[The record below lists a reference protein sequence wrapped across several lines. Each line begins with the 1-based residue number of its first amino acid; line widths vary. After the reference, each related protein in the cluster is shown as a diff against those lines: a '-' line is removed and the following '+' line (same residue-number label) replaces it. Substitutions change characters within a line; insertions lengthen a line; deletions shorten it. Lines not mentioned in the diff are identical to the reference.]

1 MRLSSDP
8 PDAPTLAEIEALQ
21 KQLGSRLVRTPVV
34 RCRNLEVLLGND
46 IEVFGKLEFLQ
57 RTGTFKARGALVNML
72 SLNNA
77 ELADGVT
84 TVSAGNHAIAL
95 SWAAREVGT
104 HAKVVMLSTASPLR
118 MRACREY
125 GAEIVPVDDIQSAF
139 DKADQ
144 IQSDEG
150 MRMIHPF
157 EGRNVSLG
165 TGTLGLE
172 ICEQVDD
179 FDAIVVPIGG
189 GGLCGGVA
197 NAVRKKRPDT
207 TIIGVE
213 PEGADSMSRSFAS
226 GRPERLNEVD
236 TIADSL
242 GAPYAMP
249 YSFKLCKDN
258 VNEIVR
264 VPDEALS
271 DAMQVLFFNMK
282 IAVEPACAA
291 STAALLGP
299 LRDRLRGRRVVL
311 LFCGSNIDWQTFARY
326 AKLPAC

>member
-1 MRLSSDP
+1 MTLSNETL
-8 PDAPTLAEIEALQ
+8 DAPTLADIEKLRE
-21 KQLGSRLVRTPVV
+21 QLRSRLVRTPVV
-34 RCRNLEVLLGND
+34 RCRNLEALLGND
-46 IEVFGKLEFLQ
+46 VEIYGKLEFLQ
-57 RTGTFKARGALVNML
+57 RTGTFKARGALVNMV
-72 SLNNA
+72 SLGPD
-77 ELADGVT
+77 ELANGVT

-95 SWAAREVGT
+95 SYAASTVGT
-104 HAKVVMLSTASPLR
+104 HARVVMLSTASPLR
-118 MRACREY
+118 MQACRAY
-125 GAEIVPVDDIQSAF
+125 GADIVAVDDIQSAF
-139 DKADQ
+139 ETADK
-144 IQSDEG
+144 IQANEG

-157 EGRNVSLG
+157 EGRNVALG

-189 GGLCGGVA
+189 GGLCGGVS
-197 NAVRKKRPDT
+197 NAIRQKRPDT

-213 PEGADSMSRSFAS
+213 PEGADSMSRSIAS
-226 GRPERLNEVD
+226 GKPERLTSVN

-249 YSFKLCKDN
+249 YSFELCRDN
-258 VNEIVR
+258 VDDIVR

-271 DAMQVLFFNMK
+271 DAMQTLFYNMK

-299 LRDRLRGRRVVL
+299 LRERLAGLRVVL
-311 LFCGSNIDWQTFARY
+311 LFCGSNIDWQTFARH
-326 AKLPAC
+326 ANLPTC

>member
-1 MRLSSDP
+1 MTLSREAS
-8 PDAPTLAEIEALQ
+8 DAPTLDEVADVRA
-21 KQLGSRLVRTPVV
+21 QLSSRLVRTPVV
-34 RCRNLEVLLGND
+34 RCRNLESIVGND
-46 IEVFGKLEFLQ
+46 IEIYGKLEFLQ

-72 SLNNA
+72 MLGSA

-95 SWAAREVGT
+95 AYAAQAVGA

-125 GAEIVPVDDIQSAF
+125 GAEIVPVEDIQSAF

-157 EGRNVSLG
+157 EGRNVALG

-172 ICEQVDD
+172 ICEQVTK
-179 FDAIVVPIGG
+179 FDTIIVPIGG
-189 GGLCGGVA
+189 GGLCGGVS
-197 NAVRKKRPDT
+197 NAIRQMRPDT

-213 PEGADSMSRSFAS
+213 PEGADSMSRSLAS
-226 GRPERLNEVD
+226 GRPERLVSVN

-249 YSFKLCKDN
+249 YSFRLCRDN
-258 VNEIVR
+258 VDDVVR
-264 VPDEALS
+264 VSDEALRN
-271 DAMQVLFFNMK
+271 AMLDLFFNMK
-282 IAVEPACAA
+282 MAVEPACAA

-299 LRDRLRGRRVVL
+299 LRARLRGQKVVL
-311 LFCGSNIDWQTFARY
+311 VFCGSNIDWRTFAAY
-326 AKLPAC
+326 ANPAAC